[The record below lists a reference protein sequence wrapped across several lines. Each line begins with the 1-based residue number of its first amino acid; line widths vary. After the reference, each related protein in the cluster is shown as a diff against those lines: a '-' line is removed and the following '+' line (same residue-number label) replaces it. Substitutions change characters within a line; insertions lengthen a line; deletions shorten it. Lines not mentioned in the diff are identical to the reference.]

1 LPEAGAGRQPAGW
14 RERANRLAA
23 LALALGAGAAGALA
37 AGAVGMPAPLI
48 TGPSVFVAIAGLAG
62 LRFSLPDVLRD
73 LAFVVLG
80 LVIGA
85 GVTPQAL
92 AAARQWPA
100 SFALLSVAVVAI
112 MLASGAGLARWH
124 GFDRASG
131 LLAAAP
137 GHLSY
142 VLALAAAT
150 GRDVPR
156 IAMVQS
162 IRLLA
167 LTLLVPLAVS
177 ASIGAPP
184 TQVAAPDLATPPLL
198 ALAGAGALAGLAL
211 GRLSMPAAMLV
222 GAMAISAIAHATA
235 TVAGAIP
242 AWFSVPAL
250 ALLGVLIGSRFS
262 GVTIGELRRCA
273 AAGLFATA
281 LAAALSVVFAIAAAL
296 ATGLPV
302 SLLLVCFAPGGL
314 ETMTAIALVTGA
326 DPAMVAAHHVFR
338 MILLTL
344 LLPAMLAATK
354 DAPGEH

>member
-1 LPEAGAGRQPAGW
+1 MPEARRPPAGW
-14 RERANRLAA
+14 RERAKSLAA
-23 LALALGAGAAGALA
+23 LALALGAGAAGAIA

-62 LRFSLPDVLRD
+62 LRFAFPDLLRD
-73 LAFVVLG
+73 AAFVVLG

-142 VLALAAAT
+142 VMALAAAT
-150 GRDVPR
+150 GRDVSR
-156 IAMVQS
+156 IAIVQS

-177 ASIGAPP
+177 ASTGAPP
-184 TQVAAPDLATPPLL
+184 MQVAAPGMATPPLL
-198 ALAGAGALAGLAL
+198 LLAGAGAAAGLAL
-211 GRLSMPAAMLV
+211 ARLSVPAAMLV
-222 GAMAISAIAHATA
+222 GAMAISAIAHAA
-235 TVAGAIP
+235 GMVAGGIP
-242 AWFSVPAL
+242 AWWSVPAL
-250 ALLGVLIGSRFS
+250 VLLGVLIGSRFS
-262 GVTIGELRRCA
+262 GVALAELRRCA

-281 LAAALSVVFAIAAAL
+281 LAAALSAVFSLAAAL

-314 ETMTAIALVTGA
+314 ETMTAIALMTGA
-326 DPAMVAAHHVFR
+326 DPAIVAAHHVFR
-338 MILLTL
+338 MVLLTL
-344 LLPAMLAATK
+344 LLPAMLAAAK
-354 DAPGEH
+354 AAPGEH